1 MTTALQRTVLIVGR
15 NAADPPQLYPDDV
28 TGSMAVV
35 VITVG
40 WPLTPT
46 QSAVVDQ
53 ALALARDRRVVFDAL
68 LVASMEEGLDV
79 VDTRDRVLF
88 AGDRREGRRITK
100 SLGTR
105 GISAHAAR

>member
-1 MTTALQRTVLIVGR
+1 VTTALQRTVLIVGR
-15 NAADPPQLYPDDV
+15 NATDPPQLYPDDV
-28 TGSMAVV
+28 DGSMAVV

-46 QSAVVDQ
+46 QSGVVDQ
-53 ALALARDRRVVFDAL
+53 ALALARERRVVFDAL
-68 LVASMEEGLDV
+68 LVASTEEGLDV

-88 AGDRREGRRITK
+88 AGDRREGRRIVK
-100 SLGTR
+100 SLGAR

>member
-1 MTTALQRTVLIVGR
+1 VTTALQRTVLIVGR
-15 NAADPPQLYPDDV
+15 NATDPPQLYPDDV
-28 TGSMAVV
+28 DGSMAVV

-46 QSAVVDQ
+46 QSGVVDQ
-53 ALALARDRRVVFDAL
+53 ALALARERRVVFDAL

-79 VDTRDRVLF
+79 VDMRDRVLF
-88 AGDRREGRRITK
+88 AGDRREGRRIVK
-100 SLGTR
+100 SLGAR

>member
-1 MTTALQRTVLIVGR
+1 
-15 NAADPPQLYPDDV
+15 
-28 TGSMAVV
+28 MAVV

-46 QSAVVDQ
+46 QSGVVDQ
-53 ALALARDRRVVFDAL
+53 ALALARERRVVFDAL
-68 LVASMEEGLDV
+68 LVASTEEGLDV

-88 AGDRREGRRITK
+88 AGDRREGRRIVK
-100 SLGTR
+100 SLGAR